1 MSILLS
7 MWKLLPTA
15 ADSEQ
20 QLIASARRGERD
32 ALNALYR
39 RHAAAAYTLALRL
52 SRDADRAHDIVQ
64 DAFLRAFDSLHGYRA
79 DAVFSTWLSRIVA
92 NIAIDYGRR
101 ERRFVHEDGDWEGP
115 AGNSSDPA
123 AQHDALGLLARLS
136 DLPRTVLVLHEM
148 EGYSHQEI
156 AGMLGRTEGWS
167 KTVLARTRATLA
179 EWLRQSGG
187 QRP

>member
-52 SRDADRAHDIVQ
+52 CRDADRAHDIVQ

-79 DAVFSTWLSRIVA
+79 DAVFSTWLKRIVA

-101 ERRFVHEDGDWEGP
+101 ERRFVHDEDDWKGHVANEP
-115 AGNSSDPA
+115 DPA
-123 AQHDALGLLARLS
+123 AQHDALGLLARLP
-136 DLPRTVLVLHEM
+136 DLPRAVLVLHAM

-156 AGMLGRTEGWS
+156 ALLLGRTEGWS

-179 EWLRQSGG
+179 EWLRQSDLE
-187 QRP
+187 RR